1 MEDPESKKYLLE
13 GHLPP
18 CSGVSLHNVQ
28 LMLGTKSCSH
38 LPLHSVDKLT
48 PALGRNDIHITCAPG
63 PPHVEALEVYGGRK
77 RHIRQNAQQREEAE
91 WRAHGTKPRDHGCPQ
106 KGIARKILKRLGAQ
120 SVTLAVVDNQIMF
133 LSSIA
138 FPRHQLSC
146 RPFPYPC
153 LTTNK
158 MILLPNPIKTQVVLN
173 VWFISFVEMRQ
184 TQCHYRVLPSCYLLN
199 TWRTLY
205 HITGSVFHGLVFP
218 SISFSIL
225 E

>member
-1 MEDPESKKYLLE
+1 MCSRSTTCWSFGSLWRKKNATKGKTLKKRRGRTES
-13 GHLPP
+13 
-18 CSGVSLHNVQ
+18 S
-28 LMLGTKSCSH
+28 
-38 LPLHSVDKLT
+38 
-48 PALGRNDIHITCAPG
+48 
-63 PPHVEALEVYGGRK
+63 
-77 RHIRQNAQQREEAE
+77 
-91 WRAHGTKPRDHGCPQ
+91 CPQ

-225 E
+225 EWASWIWNKTFDILVTWTSLGRRILSLGLVMLPHQRP